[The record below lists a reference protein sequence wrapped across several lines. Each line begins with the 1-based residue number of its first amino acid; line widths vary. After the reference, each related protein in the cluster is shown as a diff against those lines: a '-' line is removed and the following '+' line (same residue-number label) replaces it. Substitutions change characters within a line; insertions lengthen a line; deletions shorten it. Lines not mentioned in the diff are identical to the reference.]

1 MRAMTSPSSAFTTRR
16 IRSSVWGSGGLNVFV
31 GVDTTGF
38 VSVGA
43 VADVVVVVVDDVV
56 VGSTITG

>member
-16 IRSSVWGSGGLNVFV
+16 ILSSVWGSGGLKVTV
-31 GVDTTGF
+31 GVDMTVL

-43 VADVVVVVVDDVV
+43 GADVVDDVV